1 MTALKTFPQF
11 ETHLRGLYAEGKL
24 REIIAQIDERR
35 DDFPDERLF
44 LAYWQLGMAARL
56 EDDDLAFQIL
66 DDLIY
71 QGQWINQVLLKTS
84 PSLETLQ
91 NNPQYEERLREMAV
105 LQNREITQLIPLLT
119 LHKEGRCLD
128 ANPSPYVGTGPSPYV
143 GTGPSPYVGTGPSP
157 YVGTGPSPYVGAGPC
172 PLLIGL
178 HAGRSLSLK
187 SIPFWQVPATHGWLV
202 GVPQSSQALW
212 SGGYVWDDEQIA
224 RDEIEAHMHGL
235 MEKYTVD
242 RRRVILAGH
251 RNGGELATFLPVS
264 GGIDARGFIAI
275 GPTGALMDD
284 PDQWARILQGR
295 PPRGLRGV
303 VLLGEHDPAPRVAE
317 IRRTVDIFNTL
328 GLPCL
333 LEIVPGVGSD
343 YEPDYDQA
351 ILRAI
356 DFVLS

>member
-1 MTALKTFPQF
+1 MPDLKTFPQF
-11 ETHLRGLYAEGKL
+11 EFHLRGLYAEGKL

-128 ANPSPYVGTGPSPYV
+128 ANP
-143 GTGPSPYVGTGPSP
+143 
-157 YVGTGPSPYVGAGPC
+157 C

-235 MEKYTVD
+235 MDKYTVD

-275 GPTGALMDD
+275 GPTGTLMDD

>member
-1 MTALKTFPQF
+1 MPDTKTFPQF
-11 ETHLRGLYAEGKL
+11 ESHLRTLYAEGKL

-56 EDDDLAFQIL
+56 EDEELAFQIL

-91 NNPQYEERLREMAV
+91 NHPQYEERLREMSV
-105 LQNREITQLIPLLT
+105 LQEREIRQLIPLLT
-119 LHKEGRCLD
+119 LHQEGRCGSD
-128 ANPSPYVGTGPSPYV
+128 NN
-143 GTGPSPYVGTGPSP
+143 
-157 YVGTGPSPYVGAGPC
+157 PC

-178 HAGRSLSLK
+178 HAGRTVSLK
-187 SIPFWQVPATHGWLV
+187 AIPFWQVAATHGWLV

-212 SGGYVWDDEQIA
+212 SGGYVWDDVQIA
-224 RDEIEAHMHGL
+224 RDEVEHHL
-235 MEKYTVD
+235 NTLKTKYTVD
-242 RRRVILAGH
+242 PRRIILAG
-251 RNGGELATFLPVS
+251 RGTGGELATLLPVS
-264 GGIDARGFIAI
+264 GGIDARGFIAL
-275 GPTGALMDD
+275 GPTGTLMDD
-284 PDQWARILQGR
+284 PDQWTRILQGR

-303 VLLGEHDPAPRVAE
+303 ILVGERDPYPHLPE
-317 IRRTVDIFNTL
+317 IRRIVDIFNQN
-328 GLPCL
+328 GLPTL
-333 LEIVPGVGSD
+333 LEILPTLGGD
-343 YEPDYDQA
+343 YTPDYDQA

>member
-1 MTALKTFPQF
+1 MTPSFPQF
-11 ETHLRGLYAEGKL
+11 ESHLRTLYAEGKL

-35 DDFPDERLF
+35 EDFPDERLF
-44 LAYWQLGMAARL
+44 LSYWQIGMAARL
-56 EDDDLAFQIL
+56 DDPELAFQFL
-66 DDLIY
+66 DDLID
-71 QGQWINQVLLKTS
+71 QGLWINQVLLKTS
-84 PSLETLQ
+84 PSLENLQ
-91 NNPQYEERLREMAV
+91 GHPEYEGRLREMAV
-105 LQNREITQLIPLLT
+105 LQQREIRQLVPLLT
-119 LHKEGRCLD
+119 LRQEDRGGSD
-128 ANPSPYVGTGPSPYV
+128 ANPR
-143 GTGPSPYVGTGPSP
+143 
-157 YVGTGPSPYVGAGPC
+157 

-212 SGGYVWDDEQIA
+212 SQGYVWDDPQIT
-224 RDEIEAHMHGL
+224 RDEIDHHMHGL

-242 RRRVILAGH
+242 RRRIILAGH
-251 RNGGELATFLPVS
+251 RNGGEIAALLPVS
-264 GGIDARGFIAI
+264 GGIDTRGFIAI

-284 PDQWARILQGR
+284 PDQWARILKGR

-303 VLLGEHDPAPRVAE
+303 ILLGERDPAPRIAE
-317 IRRTVDIFNTL
+317 IRRIMDIFNIN
-328 GLPCL
+328 GLPTL
-333 LEIVPGVGSD
+333 LEIIPGVGGD

>member
-1 MTALKTFPQF
+1 
-11 ETHLRGLYAEGKL
+11 
-24 REIIAQIDERR
+24 
-35 DDFPDERLF
+35 
-44 LAYWQLGMAARL
+44 
-56 EDDDLAFQIL
+56 
-66 DDLIY
+66 
-71 QGQWINQVLLKTS
+71 
-84 PSLETLQ
+84 
-91 NNPQYEERLREMAV
+91 
-105 LQNREITQLIPLLT
+105 
-119 LHKEGRCLD
+119 
-128 ANPSPYVGTGPSPYV
+128 
-143 GTGPSPYVGTGPSP
+143 
-157 YVGTGPSPYVGAGPC
+157 
-172 PLLIGL
+172 
-178 HAGRSLSLK
+178 
-187 SIPFWQVPATHGWLV
+187 
-202 GVPQSSQALW
+202 
-212 SGGYVWDDEQIA
+212 
-224 RDEIEAHMHGL
+224 MHGL
-235 MEKYTVD
+235 MDKYTVD

-275 GPTGALMDD
+275 GPTGTLMDD